1 MPTAPRGV
9 LVRGPRPAAP
19 IKYGLL
25 NVVQPVTPEDPH
37 WEVSGVEW
45 EDFLC
50 TTVESFIE
58 DCPPATGHTKSKE
71 RDLKFCASDPFIIKG
86 SFDCSTGGRRVGDA
100 FEIARQRLL
109 NWEGHELESVFWTGL
124 SANGVSNPSLAFGN
138 DECEIDV
145 FDLTPVGGPV
155 DPVGGIATLEEA
167 LTDSVPNGGVI
178 HVPYGL
184 SAYLANF
191 QLLVADGDRYY
202 TPTGNAYVLG
212 SGYPGSGPANVAA
225 AAGTTWI
232 YATGPVAVWRSDVF
246 MTPTEISQAI
256 DRQINDVTVY
266 AERVYAVGYSCAV
279 YAINVDLTC
288 VC

>member
-1 MPTAPRGV
+1 MPTAPRGL
-9 LVRGPRPAAP
+9 LVPGPRPAAP
-19 IKYGLL
+19 IRFGLL
-25 NVVQPVTPEDPH
+25 NVVQPVTPSYNH
-37 WEVSGVEW
+37 WEISGVEW

-71 RDLKFCASDPFIIKG
+71 RDLVFCASDPFIIKG
-86 SFDCSTGGRRVGDA
+86 SYDCSTGGRRPGDA

-109 NWEGHELESVFWTGL
+109 NWEGHELEQVLWTGL
-124 SANGVSNPSLAFGN
+124 SANGVVNPSLAFGN
-138 DECEIDV
+138 DECTIDV

-155 DPVGGIATLEEA
+155 SPLAGVAALEEA
-167 LTDSVPNGGVI
+167 LTDVVPNGGII

-184 SAYLANF
+184 SAYLAYL
-191 QLLVADGDRYY
+191 QLLVGVGDRYY
-202 TPTGNAYVLG
+202 TPTGNSYVLG

-232 YATGPVAVWRSDVF
+232 FATGPVAVWRSDVF
-246 MTPTEISQAI
+246 MTPTEIGQAV
-256 DRQINDVTVY
+256 DRQINDITVY

-279 YAINVDLTC
+279 YAINVDLSCTC
-288 VC
+288 